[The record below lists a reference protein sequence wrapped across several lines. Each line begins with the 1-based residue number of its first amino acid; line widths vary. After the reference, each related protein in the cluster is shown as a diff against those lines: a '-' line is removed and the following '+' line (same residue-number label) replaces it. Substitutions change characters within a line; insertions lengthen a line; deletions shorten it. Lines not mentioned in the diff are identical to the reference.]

1 MASIA
6 FGSDKFPHDLLLRRE
21 SVDIARVMGHEVLV
35 AFAAS
40 HVHSNNGLQPRDG
53 IAQLPFTD

>member
-1 MASIA
+1 M
-6 FGSDKFPHDLLLRRE
+6 GSDLLLRRE
-21 SVDIARVMGHEVLV
+21 GVDIARVMDHEVLV

-40 HVHSNNGLQPRDG
+40 HVRSNSDLRLRDG